1 MKKINIKSIG
11 DKIVAG
17 VKYKMEDFTWLK
29 LAQLFIV
36 VIMLINLVYAD
47 IYNDALLKLER
58 NISGFKMFCFVLC
71 SIIAAVFSIRIEPGV
86 KSKVI
91 IALLS
96 VALVLICGYLLVW
109 EFQYGLT
116 QQTAITDASKVVVQ
130 KGLNFLYV
138 MMAGFGISFVAI
150 AATAFKKPKKLY

>member
-1 MKKINIKSIG
+1 MNKIINAVVG
-11 DKIVAG
+11 G

-36 VIMLINLVYAD
+36 AIMLINLIWAD
-47 IYNDALLKLER
+47 IYNDALLKLES
-58 NISGFKMFCFVLC
+58 NICGFKMFCFVLFGIVA
-71 SIIAAVFSIRIEPGV
+71 SVFAIRIEPGN
-86 KSKVI
+86 KMKVI
-91 IALLS
+91 IALVS
-96 VALVLICGYLLVW
+96 VLFCLLLGYLLVL
-109 EFQYGLT
+109 EFQYGLY

-130 KGLNFLYV
+130 KGLNFLYC

>member
-1 MKKINIKSIG
+1 MKTVG
-11 DKIVAG
+11 DSIVAG

-29 LAQLFIV
+29 FAQLFLMA
-36 VIMLINLVYAD
+36 IMLINLIWAD

-58 NISGFKMFCFVLC
+58 NISGFKMFAFVLC
-71 SIIAAVFSIRIEPGV
+71 SIVASVFAIRIEPGV

-91 IALLS
+91 VALFCVLLS
-96 VALVLICGYLLVW
+96 LLLGYLLVW

-130 KGLNFLYV
+130 KGLNFLYC
-138 MMAGFGISFVAI
+138 MMAGFAISFVAI
-150 AATAFKKPKKLY
+150 AATGFKKPKKLY